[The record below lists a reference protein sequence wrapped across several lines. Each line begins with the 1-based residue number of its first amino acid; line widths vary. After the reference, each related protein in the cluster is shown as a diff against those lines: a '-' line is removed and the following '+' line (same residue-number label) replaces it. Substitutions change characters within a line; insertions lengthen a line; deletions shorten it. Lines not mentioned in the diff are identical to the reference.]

1 MKNNKYN
8 TYIYIIISLLII
20 IILLL
25 YIINLLNNNKSI
37 NIKNIEKF
45 DINNSI
51 INYKNLLNNYK
62 YYINNNN
69 YDLLN
74 NNYNELNNR
83 YTNVNYETEKI
94 NKVDNI
100 ENCKNEIE
108 LITKSPNDIIG
119 DLKNEICN
127 YENINFE
134 PRIINN
140 KEYIP
145 GNKLKNGNGNEK
157 HDLVIYKK
165 VDKYENSYNY
175 NDLDNNDT
183 SREL

>member
-1 MKNNKYN
+1 MLVKNITIYLL
-8 TYIYIIISLLII
+8 ILILILCISYIIYLIYNDTKI
-20 IILLL
+20 NRKIYENFNTKNSIDNYYILLDD
-25 YIINLLNNNKSI
+25 YN
-37 NIKNIEKF
+37 
-45 DINNSI
+45 D
-51 INYKNLLNNYK
+51 
-62 YYINNNN
+62 YINNNN
-69 YDLLN
+69 YNLLN

-119 DLKNEICN
+119 DFKNEICN

-140 KEYIP
+140 KEYNP
-145 GNKLKNGNGNEK
+145 GE
-157 HDLVIYKK
+157 
-165 VDKYENSYNY
+165 
-175 NDLDNNDT
+175 
-183 SREL
+183 